1 MNNVLSLLSSSL
13 VNPFTSEVLDLGIIL
28 CFQEICSI
36 KLWLGITWLGHY
48 MMSLK
53 TGVLTSGIFGEA
65 LVVVQRYAC
74 YFFFF
79 RVFCHGNE
87 SRFRSWNYA
96 FHFYCFWLMTFL
108 LPEAFVFPSAFC
120 VCQILVFFWEFGRLL
135 VFPKFLEKL
144 TVIHN
149 PSFLSVIC
157 IWGSYNLLMGFFIS
171 SP

>member
-74 YFFFF
+74 YFFF
-79 RVFCHGNE
+79 
-87 SRFRSWNYA
+87 
-96 FHFYCFWLMTFL
+96 L
-108 LPEAFVFPSAFC
+108 
-120 VCQILVFFWEFGRLL
+120 
-135 VFPKFLEKL
+135 
-144 TVIHN
+144 
-149 PSFLSVIC
+149 
-157 IWGSYNLLMGFFIS
+157 GFFVIGMKAGLDPETMLS
-171 SP
+171 TFIVSGL